1 VPITLVVRASTEG
14 ESEPTLTF
22 DGHRV
27 VIGRGPSCDV
37 RLPDPSVSQRHAL
50 IRAQGGDYQ
59 VLDEGSTNGTWVGGV
74 ALAPKAPRTLRSGD
88 LLRVGRVWIEVR
100 IDQAAPTPDIAMAT
114 RDLALALVARG
125 LGALGDDTTPKVLV
139 VEGPDIG
146 ARMDLADEGRIYVV
160 GRGEKCDLLLA
171 DPDAS
176 REHVQLVRRGSTVL
190 LRDLGSKNGAL
201 LGESKLAKGRD
212 VPWKSQLELRIG
224 ATVMAL
230 EEPVAEA
237 LAELEA
243 APDEAVPEGDAPP
256 PPPKSSEKL
265 GDVPAPPPSARGA
278 AAPIADVGAAKA
290 SATTVPV
297 RKRRSRVTQSD
308 VFIGVAALVIIALSI
323 AGLVWVLKG

>member
-1 VPITLVVRASTEG
+1 MPITLVVRASTEG

-27 VIGRGPSCDV
+27 VVGRGPSCDV
-37 RLPDPSVSQRHAL
+37 RLPDPSVSQRHAV
-50 IRAQGGDYQ
+50 IRAKGGEYQ

-74 ALAPKAPRTLRSGD
+74 SLAPKAPRTLRSGD

-146 ARMDLADEGRIYVV
+146 ARMELSDEGRIYVV
-160 GRGEKCDLLLA
+160 GRGEKCDLPLA
-171 DPDAS
+171 DADAS
-176 REHVQLVRRGSTVL
+176 REHVHLVRRGSTVL
-190 LRDLGSKNGAL
+190 VRDLGSKNGAL
-201 LGESKLAKGRD
+201 LGENKLAQGRD
-212 VPWKSQLELRIG
+212 VPWKSRLELRIG
-224 ATVMAL
+224 ATVLAL

-243 APDEAVPEGDAPP
+243 APDEAVPEGDVP
-256 PPPKSSEKL
+256 PPPKSSEKVA
-265 GDVPAPPPSARGA
+265 DVPAPPPSVRGG
-278 AAPIADVGAAKA
+278 AAPIADVAAAKA
-290 SATTVPV
+290 SATTVPL
-297 RKRRSRVTQSD
+297 RRPRSRVTQSD
-308 VFIGVAALVIIALSI
+308 VFIGVAALVVIALSI

>member
-1 VPITLVVRASTEG
+1 MEG

-74 ALAPKAPRTLRSGD
+74 SLAPKAPRTLRSGD

-201 LGESKLAKGRD
+201 LGENRLAQGRD

-256 PPPKSSEKL
+256 APKSSEKL
-265 GDVPAPPPSARGA
+265 PDVPASPPSVRGA
-278 AAPIADVGAAKA
+278 AAPIADVAAARA
-290 SATTVPV
+290 SATTVPA

-308 VFIGVAALVIIALSI
+308 IFTAVAALVVIALSI

>member
-1 VPITLVVRASTEG
+1 MPITLVVRASTEG

-27 VIGRGPSCDV
+27 VVGRGPSCDV

-74 ALAPKAPRTLRSGD
+74 SLAPKAPRTLRSGD

-139 VEGPDIG
+139 VEGPDLG
-146 ARMDLADEGRIYVV
+146 ARMALSDEGRIYVV
-160 GRGEKCDLLLA
+160 GRGETCDLPLA

-176 REHVQLVRRGSTVL
+176 REHVHLVRRGSTVL
-190 LRDLGSKNGAL
+190 VRDLGSKNGVL
-201 LGESKLAKGRD
+201 LGENKLAHGRD
-212 VPWKSQLELRIG
+212 VHWKSQLELRIG
-224 ATVMAL
+224 ATVLAL

-243 APDEAVPEGDAPP
+243 APDEAVPEADAPP
-256 PPPKSSEKL
+256 PPTQNAPPT
-265 GDVPAPPPSARGA
+265 DVPGPPPSARGA
-278 AAPIADVGAAKA
+278 APIADVAAAKA
-290 SATTVPV
+290 RATTVPI
-297 RKRRSRVTQSD
+297 RKYRSRITQSD
-308 VFIGVAALVIIALSI
+308 VFIGVAALVVIAVSL